1 MARRKSKPFDIWRSS
16 AELGALAFET
26 HAVVTMRMM
35 GMAGLWPVEKSEN
48 DRMMS
53 EKQPAFA
60 KAASEATRVAMQ
72 GGRMDEVVSAATKS
86 LTTKARA
93 NRKRLTAGT
102 GSGQRKR

>member
-1 MARRKSKPFDIWRSS
+1 MAPRKSDPFNIWRSS
-16 AELGALAFET
+16 AELSALAFET

-35 GMAGLWPVEKSEN
+35 GMAGIWPVEKSEN

-60 KAASEATRVAMQ
+60 KAASAATTVAMQ
-72 GGRMDEVVSAATKS
+72 GGRMDEVFSAATKS

-93 NRKRLTAGT
+93 NRKRL
-102 GSGQRKR
+102 SKRVLP